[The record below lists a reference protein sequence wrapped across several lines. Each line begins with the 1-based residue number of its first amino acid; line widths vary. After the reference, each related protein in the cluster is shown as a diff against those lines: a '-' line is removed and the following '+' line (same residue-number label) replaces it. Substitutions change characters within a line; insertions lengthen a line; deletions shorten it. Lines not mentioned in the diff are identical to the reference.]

1 MARDETQRRL
11 TSVLHAH
18 RPGSGVP
25 HVVVSLPSLSI
36 APSLLAHY
44 GCRLPVLEHRYLI
57 GLTLLRHLRDC
68 ELVFVCS
75 VAPSAEVIEDY
86 LDLLPV
92 EARADCRRRFRVLA
106 VDDLSPR
113 GLSAKLLE
121 RPDLV
126 RRLRSWV
133 GDRPA
138 FVDPWTVTA
147 DEVRLAEA
155 LGLPLYG
162 TAPHLEALALKSAG
176 RRLLR
181 DAGVPVPAGVEDV
194 RSPQAVLAAV
204 EALRGSVPGCRGVV
218 VKTDDSGAG
227 DGNRVLRWDRDER
240 PCDGVSAFPD
250 WYVADLAAG
259 GVVEELVEGARF
271 ASPSVQVEIVP
282 GGLPRV
288 LATHEQ
294 VLGGE
299 CGQVYQG
306 CTFPASDE
314 YAARLGQYGLAA
326 ARSLARQG
334 ALGRLSVDFAASSA
348 ADGPWR
354 IAALEVN
361 LRKGGT
367 THPFDALRYLV
378 PGRYDVAEARWV
390 ACDGSSRF
398 YEATDNLVDPSWQGR
413 SAREVL
419 DAVRAARLRFDPAT
433 GCGVVLHMLLG
444 LAVDGRIGLT
454 AIGRSREHAAELFA
468 ATAEALR
475 G

>member
-1 MARDETQRRL
+1 MVWDENQQRLAAALR
-11 TSVLHAH
+11 AH

-36 APSLLAHY
+36 ASSLLAHY
-44 GCRLPVLEHRYLI
+44 GARLPVLEHRYLL
-57 GLTLLRHLRDC
+57 GLTLLPHIRDC

-75 VAPSAEVIEDY
+75 VAPSADVVEDY
-86 LDLLPV
+86 LDLLPAR
-92 EARADCRRRFRVLA
+92 ERADCRRRFRVLA
-106 VDDLSPR
+106 VADPSPR
-113 GLSAKLLE
+113 GLAAKLLD

-126 RRLRSWV
+126 ERLRQWV

-138 FVDPWTVTA
+138 FLDPWTVTG
-147 DEVRLAEA
+147 DEVRLADA
-155 LGLPLYG
+155 LGLPVNG
-162 TAPHLEALALKSAG
+162 TAPHLEVLARKSAG

-181 DAGVPVPAGVEDV
+181 DAGVPVPVGVEDV

-204 EALRGSVPGCRGVV
+204 ADLRGSLPGCHGVV

-227 DGNRVLRWDRDER
+227 DGNRVLRWDVGDR
-240 PCDGVSAFPD
+240 PCDGVAAFPD
-250 WYVADLAAG
+250 WYVADLAEG
-259 GVVEELVEGARF
+259 GIVEELVEGARF
-271 ASPSVQVEIVP
+271 ASPSVQVEIAP
-282 GGLPRV
+282 DGPPRV

-299 CGQVYQG
+299 GGQVYQG

-314 YAARLGQYGLAA
+314 YAARLGRYGLAA
-326 ARSLARQG
+326 ARRLAQHG
-334 ALGRLSVDFAASSA
+334 AMGRLSVDFAASAA

-367 THPFDALRYLV
+367 THPLDALRYLV
-378 PGRYDVAEARWV
+378 PGRYDVAAARWV
-390 ACDGSSRF
+390 SGDGSSRF
-398 YEATDNLVDPSWQGR
+398 YEATDNLVDPAWRGR
-413 SAREVL
+413 EPRDVL
-419 DAVRAARLRFDPAT
+419 DAVRVAGLRFDPAT

-454 AIGRSREHAAELFA
+454 AIGRSREHAAELF
-468 ATAEALR
+468 LR
-475 G
+475 TGEVLRA